1 MKLFRTILG
10 LGLVMLTVLGI
21 QQAQARVDSS
31 YANSTLP
38 IFEQKCKQELGI
50 PQDQP
55 LGMGFMQC
63 MKTMKMLANHTLTSK
78 NGTTPKADR

>member
-1 MKLFRTILG
+1 MELKLFA
-10 LGLVMLTVLGI
+10 TVLGLAI
-21 QQAQARVDSS
+21 LLVGIGIGMQQTQARVNSS

-50 PQDQP
+50 SQDQP

-63 MKTMKMLANHTLTSK
+63 MKTMKMLANHTLTK
-78 NGTTPKADR
+78 

>member
-1 MKLFRTILG
+1 MEVKLFIIVLG
-10 LGLVMLTVLGI
+10 LAILLVGIGIGI
-21 QQAQARVDSS
+21 QQSQARVNSS

-63 MKTMKMLANHTLTSK
+63 MKTMKMLANHTLTK
-78 NGTTPKADR
+78 

>member
-1 MKLFRTILG
+1 VELKLFIIVLG
-10 LGLVMLTVLGI
+10 LAILLVGIEIGI
-21 QQAQARVDSS
+21 QQSQARVNSS

-63 MKTMKMLANHTLTSK
+63 IKTMKMLANHTLTK
-78 NGTTPKADR
+78 

>member
-1 MKLFRTILG
+1 MKSITMILG
-10 LGLVMLTVLGI
+10 LAILLVGIGIGL

-38 IFEQKCKQELGI
+38 VFEQKCKQELGI
-50 PQDQP
+50 PQDKP

-63 MKTMKMLANHTLTSK
+63 MNTMKMLANHTLTTEK
-78 NGTTPKADR
+78 

>member
-1 MKLFRTILG
+1 ML
-10 LGLVMLTVLGI
+10 LTVVGL
-21 QQAQARVDSS
+21 QQTQARVDPS

-38 IFEQKCKQELGI
+38 IFDQKCKQELKI

-63 MKTMKMLANHTLTSK
+63 MNTMKMLANHTLAS
-78 NGTTPKADR
+78 NTTGSNK

>member
-1 MKLFRTILG
+1 MKLFTAILG
-10 LGLVMLTVLGI
+10 LGLVILTVLGI
-21 QQAQARVDSS
+21 PQAQARVDPS

-38 IFEQKCKQELGI
+38 IFDQKCKQELGI

-63 MKTMKMLANHTLTSK
+63 MKTMKMLANHTLTG
-78 NGTTPKADR
+78 NTTDSNK